1 MEIYDKKTKEIK
13 EMYDFSGIYET
24 TMPNKLIKI
33 LRASQLIVNYI
44 FTDYIGVDHRM
55 SVSPSFYL
63 PIYDIDEAINYLKYK
78 VNLEFIKS
86 EN

>member
-1 MEIYDKKTKEIK
+1 MKIYNKKTKEIK
-13 EMYDFSGIYET
+13 NMCDFSGIYET

-55 SVSPSFYL
+55 SMSPTVYL
-63 PIYDIDEAINYLKYK
+63 PIYDIDKAIEYLKYK
-78 VNLEFIKS
+78 VNVEFIKS